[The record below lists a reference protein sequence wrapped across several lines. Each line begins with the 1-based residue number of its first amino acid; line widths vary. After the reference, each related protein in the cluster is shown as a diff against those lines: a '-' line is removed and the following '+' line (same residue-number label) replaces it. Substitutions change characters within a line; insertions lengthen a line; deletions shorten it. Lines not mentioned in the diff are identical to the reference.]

1 MARPKGSTKPK
12 HQRRTTQINFLVTP
26 AERDR
31 IAANAERAG
40 VTISAYIRSL
50 ALGKPLRNKPRVQA
64 DELIRQLSRVGNNL
78 NQLLD
83 SAQIGRIDGAV
94 HIEHVFKRVSLVLSH
109 WTSGDAKPGFA
120 PEAVTLLAHEGT
132 RLNGLARQAN
142 KGEPV
147 SEAQLLSVLHD
158 LTDKLRPFCP

>member
-12 HQRRTTQINFLVTP
+12 HLRRTTQINFLVTP

-40 VTISAYIRSL
+40 VSISAYIRSL
-50 ALGKPLRNKPRVQA
+50 ALGKPLRKAPRVQA
-64 DELIRQLSRVGNNL
+64 GDLIRQLDRIANNL
-78 NQLLD
+78 SQLLNH
-83 SAQIGRIDGAV
+83 ANAGTIDGAEHINHV
-94 HIEHVFKRVSLVLSH
+94 HSRVAGALDWWGTGEPNRV
-109 WTSGDAKPGFA
+109 FA
-120 PEAVTLLAHEGT
+120 PEAVTLLIHEGT

-147 SEAQLLSVLHD
+147 SEAALLSVLHD
-158 LTDKLRPFCP
+158 LTEKLRPFCP